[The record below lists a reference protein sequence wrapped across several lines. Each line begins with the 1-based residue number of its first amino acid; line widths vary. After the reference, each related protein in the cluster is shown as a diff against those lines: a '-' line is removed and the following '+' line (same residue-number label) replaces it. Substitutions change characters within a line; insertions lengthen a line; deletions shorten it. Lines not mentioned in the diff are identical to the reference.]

1 MYLFH
6 TQMEFIHFHS
16 AFQKRSQP
24 TLTQS
29 LRDTGNYLSGVRT
42 LRSKGLD
49 STNVPPR
56 PTFETLIYR
65 MSKNGGNRTAFCKN
79 HSCQEAR
86 FWSFQRNECLIT
98 LVNKTSRGF

>member
-49 STNVPPR
+49 STNVPTR

-65 MSKNGGNRTAFCKN
+65 MSKMEGTEQHFVRTPAAKKHDFGVFSEMN
-79 HSCQEAR
+79 ALLH
-86 FWSFQRNECLIT
+86 
-98 LVNKTSRGF
+98 